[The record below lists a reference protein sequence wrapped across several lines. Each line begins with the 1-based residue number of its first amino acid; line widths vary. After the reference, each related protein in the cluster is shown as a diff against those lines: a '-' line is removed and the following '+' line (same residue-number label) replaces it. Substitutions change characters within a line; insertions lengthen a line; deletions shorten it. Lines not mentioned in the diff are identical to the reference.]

1 MSSYLT
7 PLLQFQRFFLPALF
21 ILLGWAIWRTVWRKD
36 SAVGL
41 ALYLGLVV
49 FVDSFLNTGIYLPG
63 LGTGSIRYSELCA
76 VFLLINRPPAPSEC
90 SLLRTV
96 KYLVGFYFAL
106 LFLSALGS
114 DPMLAGIFEFRRL
127 MIPQIIAFLVATR
140 GLGSREDYRRFFL
153 CLIALAIIIGLFVFW
168 DVFFDRWLL
177 KSEMLFK
184 PEYYMNRKQGRFG
197 GVFLNPNFLGAFVVL
212 VFPPAFVWTLNE
224 HQRGWRLFAWTG
236 LLALVFSLVQ
246 TQSRG
251 PLLAFG
257 LALLMLAFG
266 PFPGLSRVRRFGF
279 LTFFVLLFTFFM
291 PGFFQHA
298 AERFATLDNEESEV
312 EASRQTNWIYTGRII
327 ADHPLGGIGFGE
339 QQFQRALDDYGYATS
354 YGRLYDNPHNSYLQ
368 MTVYAGI
375 PVLAVF
381 LTANLALL
389 RRSARFALGG
399 AVSGN
404 IPAVFG
410 LSVGIAGFLV
420 CVYPDMHL
428 FTQNIAPVYWMF
440 FGLLL
445 SLVTQTADANPIYH
459 RTAPLR
465 PEG

>member
-41 ALYLGLVV
+41 ALYLGLVIV
-49 FVDSFLNTGIYLPG
+49 VDSFLNTGIYLPG

-153 CLIALAIIIGLFVFW
+153 CLIALAIIMGLFVFW

-266 PFPGLSRVRRFGF
+266 PFPGLSRYDDSVSSLSLSFYSLFLCPDSSSMRPNDSRRSTMRSRKLRRRVR
-279 LTFFVLLFTFFM
+279 LTGSTRGVLLRTI
-291 PGFFQHA
+291 H
-298 AERFATLDNEESEV
+298 SV
-312 EASRQTNWIYTGRII
+312 AS
-327 ADHPLGGIGFGE
+327 
-339 QQFQRALDDYGYATS
+339 
-354 YGRLYDNPHNSYLQ
+354 
-368 MTVYAGI
+368 
-375 PVLAVF
+375 VLANSNFRGPWMITVTRRATAGCTTT
-381 LTANLALL
+381 LTILTY
-389 RRSARFALGG
+389 R
-399 AVSGN
+399 
-404 IPAVFG
+404 
-410 LSVGIAGFLV
+410 
-420 CVYPDMHL
+420 
-428 FTQNIAPVYWMF
+428 
-440 FGLLL
+440 
-445 SLVTQTADANPIYH
+445 
-459 RTAPLR
+459 
-465 PEG
+465 

>member
-114 DPMLAGIFEFRRL
+114 DPMMAGIFEFRRL
-127 MIPQIIAFLVATR
+127 MIPQIIAFLR
-140 GLGSREDYRRFFL
+140 GNAGSRARREDYRRFFL

-197 GVFLNPNFLGAFVVL
+197 G
-212 VFPPAFVWTLNE
+212 
-224 HQRGWRLFAWTG
+224 
-236 LLALVFSLVQ
+236 
-246 TQSRG
+246 
-251 PLLAFG
+251 
-257 LALLMLAFG
+257 
-266 PFPGLSRVRRFGF
+266 
-279 LTFFVLLFTFFM
+279 
-291 PGFFQHA
+291 
-298 AERFATLDNEESEV
+298 
-312 EASRQTNWIYTGRII
+312 
-327 ADHPLGGIGFGE
+327 
-339 QQFQRALDDYGYATS
+339 
-354 YGRLYDNPHNSYLQ
+354 
-368 MTVYAGI
+368 
-375 PVLAVF
+375 
-381 LTANLALL
+381 
-389 RRSARFALGG
+389 
-399 AVSGN
+399 
-404 IPAVFG
+404 
-410 LSVGIAGFLV
+410 
-420 CVYPDMHL
+420 CVP
-428 FTQNIAPVYWMF
+428 QP
-440 FGLLL
+440 
-445 SLVTQTADANPIYH
+445 
-459 RTAPLR
+459 
-465 PEG
+465 